1 MGFPRPEK
9 SAILTDHGSAH
20 PRIRTENETMRVVFI
35 GTGEIGIPSLEH
47 LAASRKHELAGVVTQ
62 PDRPAGRGL
71 KPQPSPV
78 KRAALGHHLQ
88 IFQPEDINRPAAIA
102 QLRYLRA
109 DVFVVVAF
117 GQILS
122 REILGIPAR
131 ACLNIHASL
140 LPRHRGAAPIQAAI
154 RSGDR
159 HSGLTLIWMDE
170 GLDTGDILL
179 QKKTVIR
186 LDDTAQTLH
195 DRLAHM
201 APDALDE
208 ALFLLESRKAIR
220 IPQDPSQATYAKKL
234 KKEEGHILWNQPQRG
249 VDRHIRAMN
258 PWPGAYTFIPS
269 PEGPRLL
276 KVFSTI
282 HSFCAQGKPGEVL
295 RTDEHGILVACGKG
309 GLLLR
314 EVQLEGK
321 RRIHAA
327 DFARGYNLPT
337 GTILG

>member
-1 MGFPRPEK
+1 
-9 SAILTDHGSAH
+9 
-20 PRIRTENETMRVVFI
+20 MRVVFI
-35 GTGEIGIPSLEH
+35 GTGEIGVPALEH
-47 LAASRKHELAGVVTQ
+47 LATGSRHELAGVVTQ

-78 KRAALGHHLQ
+78 KRASLARHLQ
-88 IFQPEDINRPAAIA
+88 IFQPEDINRPTSIA

-122 REILGIPAR
+122 REVLGIPSR
-131 ACLNIHASL
+131 ACINIHASL
-140 LPRHRGAAPIQAAI
+140 LPRHRGASPIQAAI
-154 RSGDR
+154 RAGDR

-195 DRLAHM
+195 DRLAQM
-201 APDALDE
+201 APDAVEDALD
-208 ALFLLESRKAIR
+208 LLDRRRAVR
-220 IPQDPSQATYAKKL
+220 LPQDPGLVTYAKKL
-234 KKEEGHILWNQPQRG
+234 KKEEGRILWNQPQRA

-269 PEGPRLL
+269 PEGPRML
-276 KVFSTI
+276 KIFATI
-282 HSFCAQGKPGEVL
+282 LSSRAKGKPGEIL
-295 RTDEHGILVACGKG
+295 GADEHGILVACGKG

-314 EVQLEGK
+314 EVQLQGK
-321 RRIHAA
+321 RRLHAA
-327 DFARGYNLPT
+327 DFLRGYSLPV
-337 GTILG
+337 GTVLS

>member
-1 MGFPRPEK
+1 
-9 SAILTDHGSAH
+9 
-20 PRIRTENETMRVVFI
+20 MRVVFI
-35 GTGEIGIPSLEH
+35 GTGEIGVPTLEH
-47 LAASRKHELAGVVTQ
+47 LAANRDHVLAGVVTQ

-71 KPQPSPV
+71 KPQASPI
-78 KRAALGHHLQ
+78 KNSAIAHHLQ
-88 IFQPEDINRPAAIA
+88 IFQPEDINRPTAVA

-122 REILGIPAR
+122 REVLGIPAR

-140 LPRHRGAAPIQAAI
+140 LPRHRGASPIQAAI

-179 QKKTVIR
+179 QRKTVIR
-186 LDDTAQTLH
+186 LDDNAQTLH
-195 DRLAHM
+195 DRIARM
-201 APDALDE
+201 APGALEE
-208 ALFLLESRKAIR
+208 ALELIDHRKAIR
-220 IPQDPSQATYAKKL
+220 IPQDPTKATYAKKL
-234 KKEEGHILWNQPQRG
+234 KKEEGRVLWNQSQRG

-258 PWPGAYTFIPS
+258 PWPGAYTFLPS
-269 PEGPRLL
+269 PDGPRMF
-276 KVFSTI
+276 KIFSTTL
-282 HSFCAQGKPGEVL
+282 SFRAQGKPGEIL
-295 RTDEHGILVACGKG
+295 RTDERGILVACAQG

-314 EVQLEGK
+314 EVQIEGK
-321 RRIHAA
+321 RRMSAA
-327 DFARGYNLPT
+327 DFVRGCPVPA

>member
-1 MGFPRPEK
+1 
-9 SAILTDHGSAH
+9 
-20 PRIRTENETMRVVFI
+20 MRVVFI
-35 GTGEIGIPSLEH
+35 GTGDIGVPALEH

-71 KPQPSPV
+71 RPQASPV
-78 KRAALGHHLQ
+78 KRSALARHVQ
-88 IFQPEDINRPAAIA
+88 IFQPENINCPTAIA

-117 GQILS
+117 GQILAG
-122 REILGIPAR
+122 EVLQIPSR
-131 ACLNIHASL
+131 ACINIHASL
-140 LPRHRGAAPIQAAI
+140 LPRHRGAAPIQAAL

-159 HSGLTLIWMDE
+159 HSGITIIWMDE

-195 DRLAHM
+195 DRLAQM
-201 APDALDE
+201 APDALDD
-208 ALFLLESRKAIR
+208 ALDLLDSRRATR
-220 IPQDPSQATYAKKL
+220 LPQDPTRATYAKKL
-234 KKEEGHILWNQPQRG
+234 KKEDGRILWNQPQRG
-249 VDRHIRAMN
+249 VDHHIRAMN

-269 PEGPRLL
+269 PEGPRML
-276 KVFSTI
+276 KIFATI
-282 HSFCAQGKPGEVL
+282 LSSRAKGKPGEIL

-327 DFARGYNLPT
+327 DFLRGYDLPI
-337 GTILG
+337 GTVLS